1 MMEITIRFTGLLRSL
16 AGLASMEVALDEG
29 STLRAALLA
38 LREEVRL
45 RFAEQVIEPLLA
57 GGPSLALLLH
67 NRAHLPGTD
76 CLERRLA
83 EGDVIAF
90 VMPMAGG

>member
-1 MMEITIRFTGLLRSL
+1 MEITIRFTGLLRNL
-16 AGLASMEVALDEG
+16 AGRASTQVVLDQG
-29 STLRAALLA
+29 STLRAALVT
-38 LREEVRL
+38 LREEVPA

-57 GGPSLALLLH
+57 GGPPLALLLH
-67 NRAHLPGTD
+67 NRAHLSGTD
-76 CLERRLA
+76 CLERSLA